1 MSDINLLIEE
11 AADLLTKNERKLQA
25 RKESYTPT
33 ELQEMLILQEKQ
45 KIENRDAL
53 NKKVIE
59 ICTRAKK
66 EFNLSSIPIS
76 MMEQVAIDI
85 SNQVKEGYITSVKN
99 VEKNEAVMKTVQKE
113 ATKAQII
120 ENYEAE
126 ISRDPIPHEIIPLYV
141 ESIGYIASN
150 PEVAKAVREILDLSE
165 SEKAI
170 NDIAENITLENAA
183 ECIEKINDIKK
194 TQQYIDDRTKKFEN
208 VSVILEKGNKEEK
221 RFGCELIESEVAS
234 CRVARNPEDVQAV
247 VDLYQS
253 FLSELKSKFADP
265 KIIVTEMREK
275 LLSVLKLNPEEIVE
289 LNDIISNYENTHDS
303 KRLEQYLIDG
313 IISKNPNV
321 SRQDIDKAVEEA
333 VDNELN
339 PERVSK
345 DFLELQ
351 ARIRLI
357 DNDEFLEYC
366 DYVDRI
372 FELGKNSQGLD
383 LQKLNNI
390 KEKSRDLHDYTVRAI
405 YIKANKEQMQNESIQ
420 ELFQQTDELI
430 NEAAEERQ
438 SEVLLDRTSIRK
450 TIENDDV
457 SDNEK
462 QDTLESF
469 YWTFSAAVNKQPEN
483 LENLKK
489 QMVDVVKNMNG
500 ISEEEKQEQ
509 IKKIEMIQTQE
520 DAIEYSLDGLEKV
533 FTENGQE
540 FDREYNREKMNK
552 VANPSTAK
560 EKAREVKREQRDEK
574 AARAKIILTPG
585 EYDRYMEMMERL
597 KNTRLRDTV
606 QLDFE
611 LLEHLRS
618 VDRNLYEWMF
628 DSYERFAKDTRNT
641 EMEYEIAQ
649 YKMNLKK
656 EALALKHKKEEVT
669 LDKSERPAEER
680 TEIINEDAEVA
691 QEENK
696 KPNAIT
702 VTDIV
707 VAGEENEKGVLQTEN
722 SVGNVIANVTDEN
735 TLMEVATVDSKGR
748 TQSDDDEEPD
758 L

>member
-11 AADLLTKNERKLQA
+11 AADLLTKNERKLQGK
-25 RKESYTPT
+25 KENYTPA

-45 KIENRDAL
+45 KIENRDSL
-53 NKKVIE
+53 NKKIIE
-59 ICTRAKK
+59 ICTKAKK
-66 EFNLSSIPIS
+66 EFNLSSVPIG
-76 MMEQVAIDI
+76 MMEQVTLDI
-85 SNQVKEGYITSVKN
+85 SNQVKEGYITSVAN
-99 VEKNEAVMKTVQKE
+99 VEKNEMVIKTVQRE
-113 ATKAQII
+113 ATKAQIV
-120 ENYEAE
+120 ENYESEMSGA
-126 ISRDPIPHEIIPLYV
+126 PAPHETVPLYV

-150 PEVAKAVREILDLSE
+150 PEVAEAMEEIVDLSE
-165 SEKAI
+165 SEEAI
-170 NDIAENITLENAA
+170 NNIAENITLDNAV
-183 ECIEKINDIKK
+183 ESIKKINEIKE
-194 TQQYIDDRTKKFEN
+194 TQQYIDDRTKKMEN
-208 VSVILEKGNKEEK
+208 VSVVLENGNEEEK
-221 RFGCELIESEVAS
+221 RFCCEFIEREVAS

-253 FLSELKSKFADP
+253 FLSDLKSKFADP
-265 KIIVTEMREK
+265 KIIATEMREK

-289 LNDIISNYENTHDS
+289 LNDIISDYENTHDS

-366 DYVDRI
+366 DYVDQI
-372 FELGKNSQGLD
+372 FRLGANSNELD
-383 LQKLNNI
+383 LQKLDDI
-390 KEKSRDLHDYTVRAI
+390 KKKSRDLYDYTVRAI
-405 YIKANKEQMQNESIQ
+405 YMKSNKEQTKNESIQ

-430 NEAAEERQ
+430 NEAAGERQ
-438 SEVLLDRTSIRK
+438 SEVLLDRTSIR
-450 TIENDDV
+450 TSIEN
-457 SDNEK
+457 NEIRE
-462 QDTLESF
+462 QESQETLESF
-469 YWTFSAAVNKQPEN
+469 YWTFSAAVSKQPEN

-489 QMVDVVKNMNG
+489 QMVDVIKNMEG
-500 ISEEEKQEQ
+500 ISDKEKQEE
-509 IKKIEMIQTQE
+509 ISKIEMIQNR
-520 DAIEYSLDGLEKV
+520 DDVIEYSLDGLEKV
-533 FTENGQE
+533 YTEKGLE

-606 QLDFE
+606 QLDLE

-618 VDRNLYEWMF
+618 VDGNLYEWMF
-628 DSYERFAKDTRNT
+628 NSYERFAKDTRNT

-649 YKMNLKK
+649 YKMTLKK

-669 LDKSERPAEER
+669 HDESERPAEER
-680 TEIINEDAEVA
+680 TGIINEAAEVT
-691 QEENK
+691 QENSK
-696 KPNAIT
+696 KT
-702 VTDIV
+702 VGLAV
-707 VAGEENEKGVLQTEN
+707 VEMVVDGEEVEKRVLQAEN
-722 SVGNVIANVTDEN
+722 SVEDVIKSVTDGN
-735 TLMEVATVDSKGR
+735 ALMEAATVNPNENLQEDSER
-748 TQSDDDEEPD
+748 DEV
-758 L
+758 